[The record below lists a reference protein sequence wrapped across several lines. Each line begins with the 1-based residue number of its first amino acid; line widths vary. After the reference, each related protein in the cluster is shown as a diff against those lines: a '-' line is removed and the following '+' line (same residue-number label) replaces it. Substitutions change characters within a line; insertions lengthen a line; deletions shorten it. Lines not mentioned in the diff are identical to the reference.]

1 MHHLKLCTQ
10 VLNWEKSET
19 VFFRPANYRK
29 RGSIKGVTCFKM
41 AGNYKYV
48 SISSTNTSKHT
59 TFFCAVLK
67 AKSIAAVFETERTPV
82 RDGERCKKDR
92 TDDCT
97 DQCKQTEVLTL
108 CY

>member
-1 MHHLKLCTQ
+1 MFLSAQ
-10 VLNWEKSET
+10 QI
-19 VFFRPANYRK
+19 PAN
-29 RGSIKGVTCFKM
+29 TQ
-41 AGNYKYV
+41 
-48 SISSTNTSKHT
+48 
-59 TFFCAVLK
+59 K